1 MICRAAGTLSLLA
14 SAGFDS
20 TDIFAIAGKNRFD
33 VDEFARILKNKI
45 PKMKDALLLGPVSA
59 SISLIKGKYRSRL
72 LLKYPQEAFPQ
83 KFLKDWLKTIKI
95 KKNISLTVDVFIDL
109 GFSVWHKERI
119 RLSGI
124 DTAEKN
130 TPLGKALK
138 TYMISLLEG
147 KLVKLEVS
155 KPDKYGRYLGKIYLD
170 SEESINDQ
178 LIKVGLAK
186 PYGGDSKVGLWTEE
200 ELAKTTITAI
210 LK

>member
-1 MICRAAGTLSLLA
+1 MSMYTYYTKI
-14 SAGFDS
+14 D
-20 TDIFAIAGKNRFD
+20 KV
-33 VDEFARILKNKI
+33 VDG
-45 PKMKDALLLGPVSA
+45 D
-59 SISLIKGKYRSRL
+59 
-72 LLKYPQEAFPQ
+72 
-83 KFLKDWLKTIKI
+83 
-95 KKNISLTVDVFIDL
+95 TVDVFIDL

-130 TPLGKALK
+130 TAFGKALK

-178 LIKVGLAK
+178 LIKFGLAK
-186 PYGGDSKVGLWTEE
+186 PYGGDSKVGLWTEA
-200 ELAKTTITAI
+200 ELAKTTIDAI

>member
-1 MICRAAGTLSLLA
+1 MYTYRAE
-14 SAGFDS
+14 
-20 TDIFAIAGKNRFD
+20 IVRV
-33 VDEFARILKNKI
+33 VDG
-45 PKMKDALLLGPVSA
+45 D
-59 SISLIKGKYRSRL
+59 
-72 LLKYPQEAFPQ
+72 
-83 KFLKDWLKTIKI
+83 
-95 KKNISLTVDVFIDL
+95 TVDVFIDL

-147 KLVKLEVS
+147 KTVKLEVT
-155 KPDKYGRYLGKIYLD
+155 KPDKYGRYLGKIYLN

-186 PYGGDSKVGLWTEE
+186 GYGGDSKVGLWTEE
-200 ELAKTTITAI
+200 ELAKTEITAT